1 MRSCIVRALAA
12 GTLAA
17 IVVVS
22 LLASPVRGE
31 TARLNAAQIKAALRT
46 ETPEENGFVDR
57 VVGLAQAGTLP
68 PQLVESTFQWAR
80 KKPNF
85 RFQYFKR
92 GMIVR
97 AARLGISL

>member
-1 MRSCIVRALAA
+1 MRSLLTWIFTAVAFAAMTIV
-12 GTLAA
+12 
-17 IVVVS
+17 
-22 LLASPVRGE
+22 SPVQAE
-31 TARLNAAQIKAALRT
+31 TTRLNAAQIKAGLRT
-46 ETPEENGFVDR
+46 ATPEEEGFVER

-80 KKPNF
+80 KKPKY

-97 AARLGISL
+97 AAQLGVSL

>member
-1 MRSCIVRALAA
+1 MRYLMRVLGAATLVGIAL
-12 GTLAA
+12 L
-17 IVVVS
+17 
-22 LLASPVRGE
+22 SPVWGE
-31 TARLNAAQIKAALRT
+31 TVHLNAAQIKAGLRT
-46 ETPEENGFVDR
+46 ATPEENGFVER

-68 PQLVESTFQWAR
+68 PQLVESTYQWAR

-92 GMIVR
+92 GMIIR

>member
-1 MRSCIVRALAA
+1 MRSFVLWALTAV
-12 GTLAA
+12 A
-17 IVVVS
+17 IVAATLVS
-22 LLASPVRGE
+22 PLQGE
-31 TARLNAAQIKAALRT
+31 TARLNAAQIKAGLRT
-46 ETPEENGFVDR
+46 ATPEENGFVDR

-92 GMIVR
+92 GMKVR
-97 AARLGISL
+97 AAQLGISL